1 MTAETGIVINL
12 KKVYRLYR
20 AEATDGSAVAG
31 AQSHWAMDMIIQGSS
46 IRGRLTAGQRRHCAC
61 PQTRSTARRCGR
73 ARTATAVPSMCSRRS
88 AETCRRCASQH
99 LLPHRLRPENPQIRR
114 ALANSCH
121 RALPGQQKPRN
132 PPPLR
137 ISLNRPGPQTA
148 RVDIRRSAIAVGSS
162 ERGGA
167 GTVLLERARAGDHP
181 AKAESIRS
189 IDGEDAVISGVA
201 GDRATRSA
209 VAELQGAG
217 TDGGPPGI
225 GVGTC
230 EDRRAGVQ
238 QRCRA
243 RAACHRG
250 RAP

>member
-1 MTAETGIVINL
+1 MSLLQKGMSCAGSLKLPEDSLREMAAETGIVINL

-61 PQTRSTARRCGR
+61 PQT
-73 ARTATAVPSMCSRRS
+73 
-88 AETCRRCASQH
+88 
-99 LLPHRLRPENPQIRR
+99 
-114 ALANSCH
+114 
-121 RALPGQQKPRN
+121 
-132 PPPLR
+132 
-137 ISLNRPGPQTA
+137 A

-189 IDGEDAVISGVA
+189 IDGEDAVISDVA
-201 GDRATRSA
+201 GDRWR
-209 VAELQGAG
+209 
-217 TDGGPPGI
+217 I
-225 GVGTC
+225 G
-230 EDRRAGVQ
+230 
-238 QRCRA
+238 
-243 RAACHRG
+243 
-250 RAP
+250 